1 VALEMKKY
9 KHLCELLN
17 TFKGLFFQ
25 LETFFYFIT
34 DFKTQMDV
42 VEAGVLMMCR

>member
-25 LETFFYFIT
+25 LETFLFYNRFQ
-34 DFKTQMDV
+34 TQMDV